1 MLPAFPRLITR
12 RERWGLTGFGW
23 ISLAVVLLM
32 GSVGGAVTI
41 HPFLSVN
48 QRAAT
53 DEMVVE
59 GWIHEYAIVAAAGE
73 FVQGGYRRV
82 LTTGG
87 PVVGIGG
94 YRNDFQTSASVGAD
108 NLKAAG
114 VPSDR
119 VVMVPS
125 RVSGRD
131 RTYSS
136 AVALREWFR
145 QQGAMPAAINVLTE
159 DCHGRRTRLLFQK
172 AFGRDVEIGIISVPN
187 PDYDARRW
195 WRYSEGVREVLGE
208 TLAYLYARLLF
219 YPAPSAAINP
229 AGALATTE
237 PPPRNGTNLFHG
249 SLSQSPFG
257 NPCIFCCSRPPL

>member
-1 MLPAFPRLITR
+1 MPRAFPRLLTR

-32 GSVGGAVTI
+32 GGVGVAVTI

-48 QRAAT
+48 QRAAA
-53 DEMVVE
+53 DELVVE
-59 GWIHEYAIVAAAGE
+59 GWIHEYAINAAAGE
-73 FVQGGYRRV
+73 FAEGGYGRV

-114 VPSDR
+114 VPADR

-145 QQGAMPAAINVLTE
+145 QQETMPTALNVLTE
-159 DCHGRRTRLLFQK
+159 DCHGRRTRLLFEK
-172 AFGRDVEIGIISVPN
+172 AFGRDVQIGIISVPN
-187 PDYDARRW
+187 PDYDPRRW

-208 TLAYLYARLLF
+208 TVAYLYARF
-219 YPAPSAAINP
+219 
-229 AGALATTE
+229 
-237 PPPRNGTNLFHG
+237 LFHPAAADAIV
-249 SLSQSPFG
+249 SLGLSPHRS
-257 NPCIFCCSRPPL
+257 PHKERKEPLWLVQ